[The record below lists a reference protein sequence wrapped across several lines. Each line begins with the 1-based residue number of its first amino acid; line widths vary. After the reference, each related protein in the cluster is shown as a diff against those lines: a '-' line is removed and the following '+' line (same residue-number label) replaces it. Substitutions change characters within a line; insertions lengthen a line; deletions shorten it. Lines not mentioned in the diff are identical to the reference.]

1 MGQFGIGQPDG
12 TMIDQRFLRP
22 ADMAA
27 IVDTARTA
35 GLSMPDPAVAG
46 GEVRAL
52 PLRMTA
58 RAIAASSGKKG
69 AIVITLDANGIHV
82 ASDGL
87 NPEEVREALCT
98 AIHASFLFNDER

>member
-1 MGQFGIGQPDG
+1 
-12 TMIDQRFLRP
+12 
-22 ADMAA
+22 MAGV
-27 IVDTARTA
+27 VDTARTA
-35 GLSMPDPAVAG
+35 GIAMTDPVVAG
-46 GEVRAL
+46 GEVHAL

-69 AIVITLDANGIHV
+69 AIVITLDRDGIHV

-87 NPEEVREALCT
+87 DPEEVREALCT

>member
-1 MGQFGIGQPDG
+1 MEQQFI
-12 TMIDQRFLRP
+12 RP
-22 ADMAA
+22 AELDA
-27 IVDTARTA
+27 IVETARTA
-35 GLSMPDPAVAG
+35 GLTIADPGAAAGAVHT
-46 GEVRAL
+46 L

-58 RAIAASSGKKG
+58 RAIAANSGKKG

-98 AIHASFLFNDER
+98 AIHASFVFNEAR